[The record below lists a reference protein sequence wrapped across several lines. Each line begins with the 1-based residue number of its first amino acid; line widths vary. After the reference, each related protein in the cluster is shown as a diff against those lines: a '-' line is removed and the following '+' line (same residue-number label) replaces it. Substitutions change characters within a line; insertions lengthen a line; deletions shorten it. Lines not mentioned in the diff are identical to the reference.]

1 MCSSSFVCARM
12 GLDMI
17 RLILAFA
24 FSYFSFLTAPVV
36 LRSRVAPGPSPTA
49 GDMVDLLTPF
59 VLVGLYALLYR
70 AMDDETRPKRPV
82 RLAWSEILFVF
93 FAILF
98 VEGHGMHLSANSI
111 GRFLAESPG
120 SDAFAIAYFYDEVLG
135 HYLWRA
141 GTLGLTGVLLGRHWR
156 RGETEPR
163 WGPLAVASMVYGLT
177 YAVASTESQ
186 TVPMDLPA
194 SVAIAGLFGARWWGV
209 RAMPGGPVFA
219 FYGLAHGVVLLFLA
233 TWGLYFG
240 GFPEPSQLLAGR
252 G

>member
-1 MCSSSFVCARM
+1 
-12 GLDMI
+12 MI

-24 FSYFSFLTAPVV
+24 VSYFFFLTAPVV
-36 LRSRVAPGPSPTA
+36 LRTRVAAGPSPTT

-59 VLVGLYALLYR
+59 VLVALYALVYR
-70 AMDDETRPKRPV
+70 RKDDDALAGLVRPAQSR
-82 RLAWSEILFVF
+82 ILFIF

-111 GRFLAESPG
+111 SRFLVDTPG
-120 SDAFAIAYFYDEVLG
+120 LDAYAIAYFYDEVLG

-141 GTLGLTGVLLGRHWR
+141 GTLGLTGVLLARHWR
-156 RGETEPR
+156 RGKGVPR
-163 WGPLAVASMVYGLT
+163 WGFLALASMVYGLT

-186 TVPMDLPA
+186 TVPIDLPA
-194 SVAIAGLFGARWWGV
+194 SAAIAGLFGARWWRV
-209 RAMPGGPVFA
+209 RAMPGGIVFA
-219 FYGLAHGVVLLFLA
+219 FYGLAYGVVLLFLA
-233 TWGLYFG
+233 AWGLYFG